1 MSTSEPS
8 ASILPEP
15 VSSDTYSNPSTE
27 TKPKREYV
35 IQILNAIEE
44 LKRDEWNALLDANS
58 R

>member
-1 MSTSEPS
+1 MSSTENDAV
-8 ASILPEP
+8 ASTLPET
-15 VSSDTYSNPSTE
+15 SAE
-27 TKPKREYV
+27 IKPKREYV